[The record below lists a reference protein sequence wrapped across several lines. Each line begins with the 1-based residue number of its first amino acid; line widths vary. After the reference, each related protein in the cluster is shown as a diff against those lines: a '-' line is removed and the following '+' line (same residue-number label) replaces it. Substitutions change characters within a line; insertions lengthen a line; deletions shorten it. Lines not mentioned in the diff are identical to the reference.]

1 VSGASFASAPRNVRQ
16 KSKTWGDG
24 MIHKQIIADIIAEIE
39 AAKNYQAGICHEDA
53 KAAKGAYEHALRIIK
68 QRLNWT
74 EQDEINSRQASVSP
88 MPAAQVRPP
97 LVRLCPKC
105 GSDVE
110 FSADDETALCENCG
124 AILNVDLENDYE
136 ISVIA

>member
-1 VSGASFASAPRNVRQ
+1 
-16 KSKTWGDG
+16 

-39 AAKNYQAGICHEDA
+39 AAKNYQAGICHENVSQITTIEQIQFADA

-88 MPAAQVRPP
+88 MPAAQVQPP
-97 LVRLCPKC
+97 LVRLCPLC
-105 GSDVE
+105 HEEVE
-110 FSADDETALCENCG
+110 FEIDDETALCQHCET
-124 AILNVDLENDYE
+124 ILNVDEEKDYE
-136 ISVIA
+136 LSVIA

>member
-1 VSGASFASAPRNVRQ
+1 
-16 KSKTWGDG
+16 

-39 AAKNYQAGICHEDA
+39 AAKNYQAKICRENVSQITNIEQIQFADA
-53 KAAKGAYEHALRIIK
+53 KAAKSAYEHALRIIK
-68 QRLNWT
+68 QRLNWP

-88 MPAAQVRPP
+88 TPAAQVQPP
-97 LVRLCPKC
+97 LVRLLCPKC

-124 AILNVDLENDYE
+124 AILNVDLENDYKL
-136 ISVIA
+136 SVIA